1 MKWFIILLLLSSCTF
16 DEHKHCKV
24 HKVKNTIEYKT
35 ITCPKFNGLG
45 KVEPSTSYKVGY
57 VIMSF
62 GAGLI
67 NCSDPVECEYCNGKG
82 YVKIPKPCV

>member
-1 MKWFIILLLLSSCTF
+1 MKWLLILLLLSSCTF
-16 DEHKHCKV
+16 EHRKV
-24 HKVKNTIEYKT
+24 HKNTIEYQT
-35 ITCPKFNGLG
+35 ITCPKCNGLG

-67 NCSDPVECEYCNGKG
+67 NCSDPIECEYCNGKG
-82 YVKIPKPCV
+82 YVKIPK